1 VEKLMMRSC
10 AVIVLTIV
18 FGVGALGAQ
27 SSKPSTPVAIAEAFF
42 AHLAKG
48 ETRKGYD
55 DLFVGSPMTAQPTQV
70 EALKRQ
76 TDTAIALYGGKV
88 LGVELHEERK
98 IGTSLVRLV
107 YVQRLQRHPLI
118 WTIWFY
124 RPSANWQVNQIVF
137 NDQLLIP

>member
-1 VEKLMMRSC
+1 MGRC
-10 AVIVLTIV
+10 WPVIVLIIV
-18 FGVGALGAQ
+18 CGGRTPAAQ
-27 SSKPSTPVAIAEAFF
+27 STKPSTPVAIAEAFF

-55 DLFVGSPMTAQPTQV
+55 DLFVGSPMTSQPTQV

-76 TDTAIALYGGKV
+76 TDTAIALYGKV

-107 YVQRLQRHPLI
+107 YVQRLQKHPLI

-137 NDQLLIP
+137 NDQLLVP

>member
-1 VEKLMMRSC
+1 MEKLMRRS
-10 AVIVLTIV
+10 AVILLLLV
-18 FGVGALGAQ
+18 FGGGALGAQ
-27 SSKPSTPVAIAEAFF
+27 STKPSTPVAIAEAFF
-42 AHLAKG
+42 AQLAKG
-48 ETRKGYD
+48 ETRKGFD
-55 DLFVGSPMTAQPTQV
+55 DLLVGSPATTQPTQV

-124 RPSANWQVNQIVF
+124 RPSTNWQVNQIVF
-137 NDQLLIP
+137 NDQLIVP